1 MKLFIKYFVLIIN
14 RRNLNNNTMIERD
27 EVNFNMQNNVRHFM
41 NKNKS
46 IWNGNQIIT
55 DCMLTLDTNI
65 KSIQNATKMLLRG
78 KQDITGYK
86 KSLRKELTP
95 LVFMIKEALRLY
107 YRINGSSEDMQVL
120 IYPISK
126 LKLMT
131 ENNFYVEACRISKLS
146 ITLATALV
154 PLGITQVMIDR
165 LRDGLEDFNV
175 LTPQREKLSKKNAA
189 FIKLIPVKINETRLM
204 FKEVLDAIIST
215 FMLSYPEFYDGYKLS
230 RRRIL
235 KPGKHKHYTV
245 EIEGKLTD
253 NETSVAVSDV
263 IVVAGKK
270 KKTAISDIKGIYKIK
285 IYIKDADTITF
296 SHEGY
301 ETSTLYIPTKYIN
314 HKVVA
319 NASLIKSSNIRIKK
333 I

>member
-1 MKLFIKYFVLIIN
+1 MTDKDTVY
-14 RRNLNNNTMIERD
+14 
-27 EVNFNMQNNVRHFM
+27 FNMQNNVRHFM
-41 NKNKS
+41 NKNKT
-46 IWNGNQIIT
+46 IWTGNQIIT
-55 DCMLTLDTNI
+55 DCMLTLDSNI

-95 LVFMIKEALRLY
+95 LVFMIKESLRLN
-107 YRINGSSEDMQVL
+107 YRINGSAEDMQVL

-146 ITLATALV
+146 IILATELV
-154 PLGITQVMIDR
+154 PLGITQDMIDR
-165 LRDGLEDFNV
+165 LKEGLEDFNE
-175 LTPQREKLSKKNAA
+175 LTPKKEKLSKKNTA
-189 FIKLIPVKINETRLM
+189 FIKLIPIKLNETRIM

-215 FMLSYPEFYDGYKLS
+215 YMLSSPEFYMGYKLS

-235 KPGKHKHYTV
+235 KPGKHRHYTV
-245 EIEGKLTD
+245 TINGKLTEK
-253 NETSVAVSDV
+253 ETSVAVSDV

-285 IYIKDADTITF
+285 IYIKDADLITF
-296 SHEGY
+296 SRESY
-301 ETSTLYIPTKYIN
+301 ETVSLEIPSKHIN
-314 HKVVA
+314 HAVTV
-319 NASLIKSSNIRIKK
+319 NASLVKDSNIRIKR

>member
-1 MKLFIKYFVLIIN
+1 MTLVIIDFNLFINKV
-14 RRNLNNNTMIERD
+14 NLNSITMIEKD
-27 EVNFNMQNNVRHFM
+27 AVYFNMFSSIRFFM
-41 NKNKS
+41 NKNKT
-46 IWNGNQIIT
+46 IWQDNQVIT
-55 DCMLTLDTNI
+55 DCMLTLDSNI
-65 KSIQNATKMLLRG
+65 KSIQNASRMLMRG

-86 KSLRKELTP
+86 KKLRKELIT

-107 YRINGSSEDMQVL
+107 YRINGSDEDMQVL

-126 LKLMT
+126 LQKMI

-146 ITLATALV
+146 LTLATELV
-154 PLGITQVMIDR
+154 PLGISQLMIDN
-165 LRDGLEDFNV
+165 LKEGLDDFSG
-175 LTPQREKLSKKNAA
+175 LTPQKQKLSKKNAA

-215 FMLSYPEFYDGYKLS
+215 FMLSSPEFYLGYKLS

-245 EIEGKLTD
+245 EISGKLTEK
-253 NETSVAVSDV
+253 ETSVAVSDV

-296 SHEGY
+296 SREGF
-301 ETSTLYIPTKYIN
+301 ETITLLIPTKYIN
-314 HKVVA
+314 HKVVV
-319 NASLIKSSNIRIKK
+319 NASLIKDSNIRIKR